1 MNSGKIMDDSV
12 LDHMF
17 REARTHKAWQK
28 KDVSPALLKALYDL
42 LKMGPTAANC
52 CPARFVFIATDEGR
66 ERLKPHLDKG
76 NVEKTMSAP
85 VTAIVAYDTQ
95 FYEFMPELFPHAPS
109 ARSWYEGKPQVIEEN
124 CMRNSS
130 LQGAYMIM
138 AARSLGLDCGPM
150 GGFNKDTL
158 NAEFFPDGR
167 YKANFLCNLG
177 YGDPA
182 ALQPRLP
189 RLGFDQVCQVL

>member
-1 MNSGKIMDDSV
+1 MDDSV